1 MSPKMLKYSSVADPA
16 NQAVFSAQINPIK
29 HFLSVLSLLFPD
41 WFLNIQDNTKKN
53 LLNAILSQ
61 LSFLSHSFLS
71 KCLIFLKL
79 DKFTKTE
86 YIPMKYE
93 NLDFLNIGESKTK
106 FLNTFLSQLSFT
118 QLSLQNC

>member
-1 MSPKMLKYSSVADPA
+1 MLKYSSVADPA

-53 LLNAILSQ
+53 IRNAILSQ